1 MSSIEDDEES
11 GGDDDVSDR
20 PTSMKNMPRKVVY
33 EDEAEGNKSSRL
45 KRHHADKLKNNSSL
59 LQHMRGLSAT
69 GGVSSQLLDGTDVDL
84 KMSTMEKQLDE
95 KALKLRMLREELQ
108 IMASSSETQS
118 QQEDIAPSHYQ

>member
-1 MSSIEDDEES
+1 
-11 GGDDDVSDR
+11 
-20 PTSMKNMPRKVVY
+20 
-33 EDEAEGNKSSRL
+33 
-45 KRHHADKLKNNSSL
+45 
-59 LQHMRGLSAT
+59 MRGLSAT